1 MARVICLDAGVV
13 IALFSP
19 DDAHHAAAK
28 NLLAVEPGPFLMHPL
43 TAAET
48 LVGAAKSGRDA
59 AMWARLQALGVE
71 LVAIGAAEPLLLARL
86 RADHGLKMP
95 DTCVLAAAVHRGV
108 PLATFD
114 QRLSN
119 VADSLSLRYAI
130 PEVG

>member
-1 MARVICLDAGVV
+1 MICLDAGVV

-19 DDAHHAAAK
+19 EDAHHARAK
-28 NLLAVEPGPFLMHPL
+28 NLMSVEAGPFLMHPL

-71 LVAIGAAEPLLLARL
+71 LAAIGPAEPLLLARL
-86 RADHGLKMP
+86 RAAHGLKMP
-95 DTCVLAAAVHRGV
+95 DTCVLAAASHRGV
-108 PLATFD
+108 SLATFD
-114 QRLSN
+114 QRLGS
-119 VADSLSLRYAI
+119 VAERLSLRHAI